1 MAEQT
6 DNQENRHRPP
16 ILLLAVIIAMAFLA
30 FAAVSSAGGE
40 PMQAEATRSSV

>member
-1 MAEQT
+1 MAKQT
-6 DNQENRHRPP
+6 DNQKNRHRPP

-40 PMQAEATRSSV
+40 YIQAGATRSAE